1 MASSDCF
8 SPQACSQT
16 ATSRANTALHNLKEE
31 DGVEE
36 EVHTI
41 LCSALTRI
49 STHCLRKL
57 SRCFTPRDV
66 GKMVERQVDEMESYL
81 ARLAGHR
88 LGSERLDKCDLGV
101 RRKQGYGED
110 GTHHFVFY
118 DVADKEVGTHSFT
131 FEQMEE
137 SVSNGTMIEV
147 IDLREGGD
155 GRLGG
160 PRRGEYGRRGGHG
173 RHGGHGGRSKLAE
186 YDEELQ
192 DKLWGES
199 EVEKGVKFTF
209 KKNTF
214 IDEQKYQLLPL
225 VTSRSQSLVAC
236 VNLIFLKI
244 ACHIRWL

>member
-1 MASSDCF
+1 
-8 SPQACSQT
+8 
-16 ATSRANTALHNLKEE
+16 
-31 DGVEE
+31 
-36 EVHTI
+36 
-41 LCSALTRI
+41 
-49 STHCLRKL
+49 
-57 SRCFTPRDV
+57 
-66 GKMVERQVDEMESYL
+66 MESYL
-81 ARLAGHR
+81 ARLAGNR
-88 LGSERLDKCDLGV
+88 LGSEGLDKCDLGV

-160 PRRGEYGRRGGHG
+160 PRRGGHG
-173 RHGGHGGRSKLAE
+173 RHGGHGRRSKLAD

-209 KKNTF
+209 KKNAF
-214 IDEQKYQLLPL
+214 VGEQKYQPLPL
-225 VTSRSQSLVAC
+225 FPSQSQSLVAC
-236 VNLIFLKI
+236 VNLIFFI
-244 ACHIRWL
+244 AAIHLCWL

>member
-31 DGVEE
+31 EGVEK
-36 EVHTI
+36 EVHAI

-66 GKMVERQVDEMESYL
+66 GRMVERQVDEMESYL

-155 GRLGG
+155 GRLSG
-160 PRRGEYGRRGGHG
+160 PRRGGHG
-173 RHGGHGGRSKLAE
+173 RHGGHGGRSKLGE

-209 KKNTF
+209 KKNAF
-214 IDEQKYQLLPL
+214 VDEQKYQPLPL
-225 VTSRSQSLVAC
+225 FTSQSQSLVAR
-236 VNLIFLKI
+236 VNFIFFI
-244 ACHIRWL
+244 ASIHLCWL

>member
-1 MASSDCF
+1 M
-8 SPQACSQT
+8 
-16 ATSRANTALHNLKEE
+16 
-31 DGVEE
+31 
-36 EVHTI
+36 
-41 LCSALTRI
+41 
-49 STHCLRKL
+49 
-57 SRCFTPRDV
+57 
-66 GKMVERQVDEMESYL
+66 DEMESYL

-160 PRRGEYGRRGGHG
+160 PRRGGHG
-173 RHGGHGGRSKLAE
+173 RHREHGGRSKLGE
-186 YDEELQ
+186 YDE
-192 DKLWGES
+192 DKLWGKS

-209 KKNTF
+209 KKNAF
-214 IDEQKYQLLPL
+214 VDRQNDQPLPL
-225 VTSRSQSLVAC
+225 FTSQSQSLVAC
-236 VNLIFLKI
+236 VNLIFFI
-244 ACHIRWL
+244 AAIHLCWL

>member
-1 MASSDCF
+1 
-8 SPQACSQT
+8 
-16 ATSRANTALHNLKEE
+16 
-31 DGVEE
+31 
-36 EVHTI
+36 
-41 LCSALTRI
+41 
-49 STHCLRKL
+49 
-57 SRCFTPRDV
+57 
-66 GKMVERQVDEMESYL
+66 MESYL

-160 PRRGEYGRRGGHG
+160 PRRGEHGRRGGHG

-209 KKNTF
+209 VDRQKDQPLSLELFEKTEKN
-214 IDEQKYQLLPL
+214 
-225 VTSRSQSLVAC
+225 
-236 VNLIFLKI
+236 
-244 ACHIRWL
+244 H

>member
-1 MASSDCF
+1 
-8 SPQACSQT
+8 
-16 ATSRANTALHNLKEE
+16 
-31 DGVEE
+31 
-36 EVHTI
+36 
-41 LCSALTRI
+41 
-49 STHCLRKL
+49 
-57 SRCFTPRDV
+57 
-66 GKMVERQVDEMESYL
+66 MESYL
-81 ARLAGHR
+81 ARLAGNR
-88 LGSERLDKCDLGV
+88 LGSEGLDKCDLGV

-160 PRRGEYGRRGGHG
+160 PRRGGHG
-173 RHGGHGGRSKLAE
+173 RHGGHGRRSKLAD

-209 KKNTF
+209 KKNAF
-214 IDEQKYQLLPL
+214 VDEQKYQPLPL
-225 VTSRSQSLVAC
+225 FTSQSQSLVAC
-236 VNLIFLKI
+236 VNLIFFI
-244 ACHIRWL
+244 AAIHLCRL

>member
-1 MASSDCF
+1 
-8 SPQACSQT
+8 
-16 ATSRANTALHNLKEE
+16 
-31 DGVEE
+31 
-36 EVHTI
+36 
-41 LCSALTRI
+41 
-49 STHCLRKL
+49 
-57 SRCFTPRDV
+57 
-66 GKMVERQVDEMESYL
+66 MESYL

-186 YDEELQ
+186 FDEELQ

-209 KKNTF
+209 KKNAF
-214 IDEQKYQLLPL
+214 VDRQKDKPL
-225 VTSRSQSLVAC
+225 SLFTSQSQSLVVC
-236 VNLIFLKI
+236 VNLIFFI
-244 ACHIRWL
+244 AAIHLCWL

>member
-31 DGVEE
+31 EGVEE

-66 GKMVERQVDEMESYL
+66 GRMVERQVDEMESYL

-131 FEQMEE
+131 FEQIEE

-147 IDLREGGD
+147 IDLRERGD

-160 PRRGEYGRRGGHG
+160 PRRGGHG
-173 RHGGHGGRSKLAE
+173 RHGGHGGRSRLAE
-186 YDEELQ
+186 FDEEMQ
-192 DKLWGES
+192 DWLKGDS
-199 EVEKGVKFTF
+199 QMEKGVKFTF
-209 KKNTF
+209 EKNAF
-214 IDEQKYQLLPL
+214 VDRQKDQPL
-225 VTSRSQSLVAC
+225 SLFTSQSQSLVAC
-236 VNLIFLKI
+236 VNLIFLI
-244 ACHIRWL
+244 TACHIRWL